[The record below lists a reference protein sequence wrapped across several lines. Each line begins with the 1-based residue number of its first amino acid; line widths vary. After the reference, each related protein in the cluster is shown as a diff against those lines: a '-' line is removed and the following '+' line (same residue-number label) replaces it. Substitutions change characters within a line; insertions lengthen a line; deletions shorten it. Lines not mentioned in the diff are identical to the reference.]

1 MARYYGGVTQ
11 DASGDTYCAAGMA
24 WDDAVVAEI
33 DMDRYIKGPYAYAQ
47 YAVLYPIWGHRVK
60 GVLYLGFITSATR
73 AVCACS
79 TSVSRSL
86 RTIGPSLEGNCVMRR
101 STTASTVPRIS

>member
-1 MARYYGGVTQ
+1 MAGYYGGVTQ

-24 WDDAVVAEI
+24 CDDAVVAEI

-47 YAVLYPIWGHRVK
+47 YAVLYPEWGHMVDH
-60 GVLYLGFITSATR
+60 VLYLGFITNTTR

-79 TSVSRSL
+79 TSGSRSL
-86 RTIGPSLEGNCVMRR
+86 RTI
-101 STTASTVPRIS
+101 

>member
-1 MARYYGGVTQ
+1 MAGYYGGVTQ

-24 WDDAVVAEI
+24 CDEAVVAKI

-47 YAVLYPIWGHRVK
+47 YAVLYPEWGHMVNRV
-60 GVLYLGFITSATR
+60 LHLGFITSVTR

-79 TSVSRSL
+79 TSGSRSP
-86 RTIGPSLEGNCVMRR
+86 RTI
-101 STTASTVPRIS
+101 